1 MECFIEVSHLN
12 GSWRL
17 AVEGCQP
24 MLYLS
29 GGRAEMDARRLAG
42 RLAEGG
48 CSSRVHVH
56 DKQNLLIGDHCY
68 FAC

>member
-1 MECFIEVSHLN
+1 
-12 GSWRL
+12 
-17 AVEGCQP
+17 